1 MGVFVKNFSIS
12 ARALVKC
19 GVAFVFTT
27 PIIMPERPVET
38 AAKTPSTAA
47 FSADVLSKVPQPTIE
62 RLSAYLQCVRG
73 LRDSGEKAASSAEI
87 ARRTGINAAQLRKD
101 LSYFGEFGTP
111 GLGYDLKALETH
123 LMRIMGLDVERD
135 VLLLG
140 FGNLGRALSSYT
152 GFGRRGFKIVAA
164 FDTDESK
171 VGEKVSSFEV
181 FPLSELDRINAKL
194 KAQVGI
200 IAVPATEAQGAAQA
214 LIEAK
219 VRAILNFA
227 PVTVIVP
234 AGITV
239 RNVDLTSQ
247 MEILSYY
254 LHSH

>member
-1 MGVFVKNFSIS
+1 MWLSLGICN
-12 ARALVKC
+12 
-19 GVAFVFTT
+19 TN
-27 PIIMPERPVET
+27 IMPECLLDHS
-38 AAKTPSTAA
+38 AKSQDVTA

-73 LRDSGEKAASSAEI
+73 LRDSGQKAASSAEI

-111 GLGYDLKALETH
+111 GLGYDLKALEAH
-123 LMRIMGLDVERD
+123 LTRIMGLDVERD

-164 FDTDESK
+164 FDVDENK
-171 VGEKVSSFEV
+171 VGEKGLSFEV
-181 FPLSELDRINAKL
+181 FPLSELESINAKL

-200 IAVPATEAQGAAQA
+200 IAVPATEAQSAVQA
-214 LIEAK
+214 LINAR

-227 PVTVIVP
+227 PVTVTVP

-254 LHSH
+254 LHSR